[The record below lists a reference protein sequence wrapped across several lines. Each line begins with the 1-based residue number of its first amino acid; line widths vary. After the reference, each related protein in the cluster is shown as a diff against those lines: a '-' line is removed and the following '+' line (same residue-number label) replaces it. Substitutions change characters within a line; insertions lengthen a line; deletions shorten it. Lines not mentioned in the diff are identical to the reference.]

1 MIEELVSIIIPVYN
15 VEKYLKRCLE
25 SVMNQTYKNI
35 EIICIN
41 DGSTDRSLKILE
53 NYKIQDNRIKVF
65 SQENK
70 GLSETR
76 NRGINLAEGKYIFF
90 IDSDDWIPN
99 SAIENLIKQIT
110 NKSIDV
116 VIGGISKIYKKNKE
130 DIVLKKEK
138 IEYTLDEY
146 MAFALK
152 EKKFLAIVCN
162 KMFKKEIISN
172 KNLKFE
178 KGVLYED
185 FLFTMQYLKECKK
198 IAILDKSIY
207 NYFFIREDSIIN
219 KINNKDLDALK
230 SIKKIEKVLEETEII
245 NSKLFKNYIFEWI
258 MSATVSKLFKFG
270 NKQEIVI
277 YRDVLKK
284 DKIFK
289 KYYKYYLKN
298 SNLNYKKLI
307 SYVFVNNLTCF
318 LILSYIYKI
327 YKKI

>member
-230 SIKKIEKVLEETEII
+230 SIKKIEKVLEEAEII
-245 NSKLFKNYIFEWI
+245 NSKSIDRVDNFKQFKNSKYII
-258 MSATVSKLFKFG
+258 
-270 NKQEIVI
+270 NDIVME
-277 YRDVLKK
+277 LEEK
-284 DKIFK
+284 
-289 KYYKYYLKN
+289 YLKEER
-298 SNLNYKKLI
+298 
-307 SYVFVNNLTCF
+307 
-318 LILSYIYKI
+318 
-327 YKKI
+327 